1 MVHNL
6 KGLWMDIL
14 IYFFIITV
22 MDIVCYFFLVNAVIK
37 HLREN
42 LMFFLAK

>member
-1 MVHNL
+1 
-6 KGLWMDIL
+6 MDIL

-22 MDIVCYFFLVNAVIK
+22 MDIVCYFFLVNVVVK